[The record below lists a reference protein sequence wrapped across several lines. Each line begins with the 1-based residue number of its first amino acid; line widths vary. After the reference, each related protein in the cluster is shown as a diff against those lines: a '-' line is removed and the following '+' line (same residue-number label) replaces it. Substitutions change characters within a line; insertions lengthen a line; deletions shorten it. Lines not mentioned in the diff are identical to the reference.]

1 MIGLSNEPREKLGP
15 SRFCCLRRIIPV
27 LVKQWPDFGL
37 DPGSKPGGTV
47 GDWRIVISIG
57 DAVLT
62 VVVIEID
69 HRSTVYRWRRL
80 FCRPFRSLADF

>member
-1 MIGLSNEPREKLGP
+1 MRALSVKRRMVTKLG
-15 SRFCCLRRIIPV
+15 SFWKYR
-27 LVKQWPDFGL
+27 
-37 DPGSKPGGTV
+37 V